1 MKKDGFK
8 MSDSDDKPF
17 ECTAPGCGQVR
28 VFCLPFLQTVSSWGS
43 LAGTGLIL

>member
-17 ECTAPGCGQVR
+17 ECTAPGCGQVSLSC
-28 VFCLPFLQTVSSWGS
+28 VLFLRTSSFWGS
-43 LAGTGLIL
+43 LPGAGLIL